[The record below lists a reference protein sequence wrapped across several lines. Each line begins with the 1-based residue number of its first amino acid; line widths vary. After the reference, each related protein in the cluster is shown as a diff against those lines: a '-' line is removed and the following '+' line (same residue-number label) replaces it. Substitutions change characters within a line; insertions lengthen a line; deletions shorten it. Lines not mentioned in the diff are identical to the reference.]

1 MYLDNNQLSRWVSID
16 NYNMKLGPSY
26 TEKKKNNNN
35 KQEYGLPIPNKIIV
49 K

>member
-16 NYNMKLGPSY
+16 NYNMKLVPSY
-26 TEKKKNNNN
+26 TEKNNNN